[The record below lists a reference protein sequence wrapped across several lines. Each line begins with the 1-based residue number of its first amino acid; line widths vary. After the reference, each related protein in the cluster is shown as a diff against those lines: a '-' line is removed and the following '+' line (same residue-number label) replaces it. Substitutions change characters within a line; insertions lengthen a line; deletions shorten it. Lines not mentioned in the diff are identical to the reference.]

1 MTAPAFKSHAD
12 EVDALMGKTAYG
24 NADTSRADI
33 VTRIREYRDRYGNRE
48 FAELLAQACQYTRE
62 DMEREHHEGVPSERE
77 WARGIDCD

>member
-1 MTAPAFKSHAD
+1 MTTPVYKSHAD
-12 EVDALMGKTAYG
+12 EIDALMGKTAYG

-62 DMEREHHEGVPSERE
+62 DMEREHHEGVEPIER
-77 WARGIDCD
+77 WGRDCD

>member
-12 EVDALMGKTAYG
+12 EVDALMGKTPYG
-24 NADTSRADI
+24 NAVTSRADI

-48 FAELLAQACQYTRE
+48 FAELLSQACQYTRE
-62 DMEREHHEGVPSERE
+62 DMEREHHEGFPSERE